1 MVDEAQKQVLLL
13 RLNEPFNFTN
23 NLTVCIV
30 NIKVVYKYR
39 DLVQSNEMA
48 YYFMTFYQIGSHIV
62 LFYDSVS
69 NL

>member
-30 NIKVVYKYR
+30 NIKAVEG
-39 DLVQSNEMA
+39 LG
-48 YYFMTFYQIGSHIV
+48 TT
-62 LFYDSVS
+62 
-69 NL
+69 